1 MKISIVTPSY
11 NQLSYLRLCV
21 ASVADQ
27 EGVDFE
33 HIVQDA
39 GSNAELQ
46 QWAAV
51 QSGVRIFIEK
61 DAGMYDAINRGWRRA
76 TGEIC
81 AHLNC
86 DEQYLPGT
94 LRKVADFFQAHPET
108 EMLFGDVI
116 LVDENG
122 MPLSYRRSIMPTKI
136 HLRLAHLNAPSSATF
151 FRRELLDRGFY
162 FDPQWKVIGDA
173 VRMEALLK
181 VRVKIAMLREPLA
194 VFALTG
200 ENLSDTPLARAEK
213 ERLKGRDSA
222 WKSFTKMFAIGTHR
236 LRKFFAGAYKWR
248 TVRILIYTSN
258 SPSKRREFVSR
269 VGFSWPG

>member
-1 MKISIVTPSY
+1 VKISIVTPSY
-11 NQLSYLRLCV
+11 NQLAYLRLCV

-27 EGVDFE
+27 QGIDVE

-39 GSNAELQ
+39 GSKTELQ
-46 QWAAV
+46 QWAAAET
-51 QSGVRIFIEK
+51 SVRVFIEK

-86 DEQYLPGT
+86 DEQYLAGT
-94 LRKVADFFQAHPET
+94 LRSVADFFQAHPET
-108 EMLFGDVI
+108 EVLFGDVI
-116 LVDENG
+116 LVSENG
-122 MPLSYRRSIMPTKI
+122 TPLSYRRSILPMKT
-136 HLRLAHLNAPSSATF
+136 HLRLGHLNAPTCATF
-151 FRRELLDRGFY
+151 FRRSLLERGLY

-173 VRMEALLK
+173 VRMETLLK
-181 VRVKIAMLREPLA
+181 EKIRMAVLHQPLA

-200 ENLSDTPLARAEK
+200 ENLSDSALAETEK
-213 ERLKGRDSA
+213 KRWKGPDSP
-222 WKSFTKMFAIGTHR
+222 WKSVAKVFAVGAHR

-248 TVRILIYTSN
+248 TVRISIYTLG
-258 SPSKRREFVSR
+258 SPSKRREFVSK